1 MINFKCANCGL
12 GKFRIKTNYV
22 FINIIFKNIS
32 IVECKICKLNQCYP
46 MPDSK
51 DLTLYNKKYFELAHG
66 AKKIDKVS
74 DLFLN
79 AIALCR
85 IQYINNF
92 VTYNNITV
100 NSVLE
105 IGPGNGHLAKN
116 LIKKNKI
123 ITYDTIET
131 DNSLY
136 ENLKTIGLK
145 VFDKFE
151 SLKNNN
157 YDLIIASHVLE
168 HIDNPDNFLQN
179 IRKKLSKNGIV
190 FLEVPCLDYLYKKT
204 HEPHLF
210 FYEKKTLQNIIEKNC
225 LNLGTIDYYGLSIE
239 KSINAPFFKSFKY
252 LITNL
257 FLKLNL
263 PQIPFFFRKNKRDY
277 DFLDNYDSIMGSLF
291 EMNYKKDHPAW
302 WLRAIAKIK

>member
-1 MINFKCANCGL
+1 M
-12 GKFRIKTNYV
+12 
-22 FINIIFKNIS
+22 FINIIFKNIN
-32 IVECKICKLNQCYP
+32 IVECKICKLKQCYP
-46 MPDSK
+46 MPHLK
-51 DLTLYNKKYFELAHG
+51 DLIHYNQKYFQLAHG
-66 AKKIDKVS
+66 AKKIDKIS
-74 DLFLN
+74 NSFLN
-79 AIALCR
+79 AISLCR
-85 IQYINNF
+85 IQYINNY
-92 VTYNNITV
+92 VTVNNIKI

-105 IGPGNGHLAKN
+105 IGPGNGYLAKN
-116 LIKKNKI
+116 LIKKIKI
-123 ITYDTIET
+123 ITYDAIET

-157 YDLIIASHVLE
+157 YDLIVASHVLE

-190 FLEVPCLDYLYKKT
+190 FFEVPCLDYLYKKR

-210 FYEKKTLQNIIEKNC
+210 FYEKKTLQNIIEKNSFN
-225 LNLGTIDYYGLSIE
+225 LNSIDYYGLSIR

-263 PQIPFFFRKNKRDY
+263 PQIPFFFRKNKTDY
-277 DFLDNYDSIMGSLF
+277 DFLDNYDSIMGNLF

>member
-1 MINFKCANCGL
+1 MPHL
-12 GKFRIKTNYV
+12 
-22 FINIIFKNIS
+22 KNLIHY
-32 IVECKICKLNQCYP
+32 NQ
-46 MPDSK
+46 
-51 DLTLYNKKYFELAHG
+51 KYFQLAHG
-66 AKKIDKVS
+66 AKKIDKIS
-74 DLFLN
+74 NSFLN
-79 AIALCR
+79 AIGLCR

-92 VTYNNITV
+92 AAYNNITI

-116 LIKKNKI
+116 LIKKIKI

-157 YDLIIASHVLE
+157 YDLIIVSHVLE

-179 IRKKLSKNGIV
+179 IKKKLSKNGIV
-190 FLEVPCLDYLYKKT
+190 FLEVPCLDYLHKKI

-210 FYEKKTLQNIIEKNC
+210 FYEKKTLQNIIEKNSFN
-225 LNLGTIDYYGLSIE
+225 LNAIDYYGLSII
-239 KSINAPFFKSFKY
+239 KSTNIYFFRSFKY
-252 LITNL
+252 LITIL
-257 FLKLNL
+257 LLKLNL
-263 PQIPFFFRKNKRDY
+263 SQILFFFLKNKRDY
-277 DFLDNYDSIMGSLF
+277 DFLDNYDSIMGNLF